1 MWDYGTG
8 ANGHVAIVEKVNDDG
23 SIVISDSKYGS
34 MDNTPEL
41 FRSCTFGSEAEL
53 RTWAGSFVGYIYID
67 KIK

>member
-1 MWDYGTG
+1 MSLPVSSYE
-8 ANGHVAIVEKVNDDG
+8 ASLAVVEQVNDDG

-34 MDNTPEL
+34 QDNTPEL
-41 FRSCTFGSEAEL
+41 FRSWTFSSEAEL